1 MGSYR
6 WKRETE
12 VLENVIIERKKK
24 IRRDLKLEEDWTHCC
39 WFWRWK
45 KGPWA
50 NVCGWPLEA
59 GNGPQMG
66 KEIEKKA
73 LNLINTKNEP
83 RQQTE

>member
-1 MGSYR
+1 M
-6 WKRETE
+6 
-12 VLENVIIERKKK
+12 
-24 IRRDLKLEEDWTHCC
+24 KLEEDWTHHC
-39 WFWRWK
+39 WFWRQK

-59 GNGPQMG
+59 GNDPQMG

-73 LNLINTKNEP
+73 LNLINTKNET